1 MDIKCKFNPN
11 YFYNYPDAQR
21 RAEIQFCR
29 AYRPAPDIMQ
39 KSVDKFV
46 KRPADAKC
54 AAGLLS
60 IKPKTQTILTR
71 IKNYSK
77 NYVKNV
83 KHTYEHKVVFALV
96 ERELFGKNTIDS
108 ITHDADKMILY
119 LLGFPKSFVSDF
131 HRKHSEH
138 HPESGKKMNLRSM
151 LCDNIAS
158 SPEFKPEKKR
168 SLREH
173 FNTCEQLQSVDGLK
187 DVLERYHYGE
197 DLNFKKINA
206 DKNANYTGNIAA
218 AFVGILQAFLLS
230 LL

>member
-108 ITHDADKMILY
+108 ITHDAT
-119 LLGFPKSFVSDF
+119 FAQRTF
-131 HRKHSEH
+131 
-138 HPESGKKMNLRSM
+138 
-151 LCDNIAS
+151 
-158 SPEFKPEKKR
+158 
-168 SLREH
+168 
-173 FNTCEQLQSVDGLK
+173 
-187 DVLERYHYGE
+187 
-197 DLNFKKINA
+197 
-206 DKNANYTGNIAA
+206 
-218 AFVGILQAFLLS
+218 
-230 LL
+230 

>member
-108 ITHDADKMILY
+108 ITHDADKMIL
-119 LLGFPKSFVSDF
+119 
-131 HRKHSEH
+131 
-138 HPESGKKMNLRSM
+138 
-151 LCDNIAS
+151 
-158 SPEFKPEKKR
+158 
-168 SLREH
+168 
-173 FNTCEQLQSVDGLK
+173 
-187 DVLERYHYGE
+187 
-197 DLNFKKINA
+197 
-206 DKNANYTGNIAA
+206 
-218 AFVGILQAFLLS
+218 
-230 LL
+230 